1 MAYKILLL
9 LLFVST
15 TINGQELKEKLEK
28 DVCLCLTEAENIEL
42 KTVTACFSSKMT
54 AYEKDLEKLVDKNSA
69 LSEYEQGR
77 IIGKQLFSEMQT
89 SLIRNCDAYYN
100 FFQRLRTESIVS
112 MQEHYT
118 QQLIDSIDRELVEN
132 KSIDLLL
139 IRGNAYFTKN
149 QLEKAKELYYE
160 CLSLD
165 SNHAQTTFF
174 LGWVKEKEGHY
185 QEAVELYEKIYRMT
199 QKQEVLIF
207 AELARRKS
215 TE

>member
-9 LLFVST
+9 LLFISV

-28 DVCLCLTEAENIEL
+28 DVCLCLNEVEKIEL
-42 KTVTACFSSKMT
+42 KTVTSCFSSKMP
-54 AYEKDLEKLVDKNSA
+54 AYEKDLEKLIDKNST

-77 IIGKQLFSEMQT
+77 LIGKQLFSEMQT
-89 SLIRNCDAYYN
+89 TLIHNCDAYYN
-100 FFQRLRTESIVS
+100 FFQRLRAESIVA

-118 QQLIDSIDRELVEN
+118 QQVIDSIDRELVEH

-139 IRGNAYFTKN
+139 KRGNAYFAKN

-160 CLSLD
+160 CLNLD
-165 SNHAQTTFF
+165 SNHAQTKFF
-174 LGWVKEKEGHY
+174 LAWVKEKEGHY
-185 QEAVELYEKIYRMT
+185 QEAIELYKKIYHNT

-207 AELARRKS
+207 AELAKRKS